1 MTNRQWILAHHPER
15 DIVGSELVLK
25 TGAVPKPAP
34 GEVVVRVEYLS
45 LDPTNRIWMNGR
57 QGYMPP
63 VALGEPMRGFVVGQV
78 TETANPAFA
87 VGDWAMGIGTWGDY
101 CRIVADHLLPVPK
114 VPGVPRKDVFGML
127 YVVAP
132 TAYFGLTD
140 IGQPKIGETMV
151 VSAAAGAVGSITGQ
165 LGKAWGCKVIGIAGG
180 ADKCRWI
187 TEDLG
192 FDAAIDYKAEKN
204 LDARLAELAPE
215 GVDVFFDNVGGDIL
229 DTVMGRMNLYGRII
243 QCGLVAIYNA
253 DKPVPGPFNYPAILL
268 NRLRVQGFIV
278 LDSYHRY
285 AEAYRALGKLYR
297 EGRIKWRF
305 HDVDGLEN
313 AFDAVTLLYSG
324 GNHGKMIV
332 KVADLP

>member
-1 MTNRQWILAHHPER
+1 MANRQWILAHNPER
-15 DIVGSELVLK
+15 EIGGSELVFK

-34 GEVVVRVEYLS
+34 GEVVVKVEYLS

-63 VALGEPMRGFVVGQV
+63 VALGEPMRGFVVGLV
-78 TETANPAFA
+78 TESANHAFA
-87 VGDWAMGIGTWGDY
+87 PGDWAMGIGTWSDY
-101 CRIVADHLLPVPK
+101 CRIAPDHLLPVP
-114 VPGVPRKDVFGML
+114 VIPGVSRKDVFGML

-140 IGQPKIGETMV
+140 IGQPKIGETLV
-151 VSAAAGAVGSITGQ
+151 VSAAAGAVGSIAGQ
-165 LGKAWGCKVIGIAGG
+165 LGKVWGCRVIGIAGG
-180 ADKCRWI
+180 SEKCRWL
-187 TEDLG
+187 TKDLG

-204 LDARLAELAPE
+204 LDARLAALAPD

-229 DTVMGRMNLYGRII
+229 DTVMGRMNLYGRVI

-278 LDSYHRY
+278 LDLYHRY
-285 AEAYRALGKLYR
+285 SEAYRALGQLYR
-297 EGRIKWRF
+297 EGKVKWRF

-313 AFDAVTLLYSG
+313 AFDAVTLLYTG

-332 KVADLP
+332 KVS